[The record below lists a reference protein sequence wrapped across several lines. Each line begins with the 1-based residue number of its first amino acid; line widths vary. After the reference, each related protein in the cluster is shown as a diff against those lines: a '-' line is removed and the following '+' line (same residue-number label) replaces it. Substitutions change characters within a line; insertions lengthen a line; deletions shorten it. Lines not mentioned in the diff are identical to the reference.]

1 METFINCLR
10 SRRMKYF
17 LTLSLYLL
25 VFSACVAGQD
35 LIPQIKNAAIRYG
48 DAFQQQDF
56 GTTVS
61 MMDPDCLQSLG
72 GRDSLMLTLQNGYKA
87 DLAQHAGIKSITIFN
102 PGPVTKLGK
111 KLYSVVPDSIV
122 LSMMGAVSYMKASLI
137 ASSLDSG
144 KTWKFTPGASFDWLK
159 KAFPETAVL
168 DVPPIVQQLLE
179 INLTQASKSTDTLP
193 KNGGT
198 YALKLVGRRA
208 LALVV
213 VTHNEEFV
221 ADSTSI
227 KIVKEKWRKTT
238 LEGMFIPEP
247 ENAGKYGPDAANGV
261 IRFVIDDK
269 KYPQVYDKI
278 KAKLKY
284 AGPADMERLKTVF
297 GLQD

>member
-1 METFINCLR
+1 
-10 SRRMKYF
+10 
-17 LTLSLYLL
+17 LL
-25 VFSACVAGQD
+25 LFSAYVAGQD
-35 LIPQIKNAAIRYG
+35 LIPQIKNAAVRYWN
-48 DAFQQQDF
+48 AFQRQDVVVS
-56 GTTVS
+56 VS
-61 MMDPDCLQSLG
+61 MMDPDYLQSKG
-72 GRDSLMLTLQNGYKA
+72 GPDSAIHLLQNTYKTFT
-87 DLAQHAGIKSITIFN
+87 IKSIATFN
-102 PGPVTKLGK
+102 PGPVTKLGR

-122 LSMMGAVSYMKASLI
+122 FSAMGAVSYLKSSQI
-137 ASSLDSG
+137 ASSVDSG

-159 KAFPETAVL
+159 MAFPETAVL
-168 DVPPIVQQLLE
+168 DVPPTVQQLLS
-179 INLTQASKSTDTLP
+179 INLTQASQSADTLP

-198 YALKLVGRRA
+198 YTLKLVGRRA

-213 VTHNEEFV
+213 VSHTEEFV
-221 ADSTSI
+221 ADSISI
-227 KIVKEKWRKTT
+227 KIVKEKWKKTT

-269 KYPQVYDKI
+269 KYPKAYDKI